1 MWPPIT
7 IISGDP
13 YRRRAMLGNSIQGNQ
28 QPLHRFVRYACRS
41 AAPPSISRYLL
52 VQAALGSALGA
63 CFPFL
68 LWATDTGSFGSLLLS
83 GADGV
88 TVVIFVVSSMMTF
101 CPLAAATA
109 IGLLSS
115 RDR

>member
-1 MWPPIT
+1 MAVEPPP
-7 IISGDP
+7 S
-13 YRRRAMLGNSIQGNQ
+13 
-28 QPLHRFVRYACRS
+28 
-41 AAPPSISRYLL
+41 SISRYLL

-63 CFPFL
+63 CFAFL
-68 LWATDTGSFGSLLLS
+68 LWATDTGSFGALLS

-88 TVVIFVVSSMMTF
+88 TVVMVVVSSMMTF
-101 CPLAAATA
+101 CPLAVATA